1 MSRITTDPVS
11 PGDDL
16 NAASLNT
23 RFSAYNQTDLNQFNH
38 RDAAHDLPQLSTGF
52 LLTHAQTQTIGLN
65 DYKHGSFVT
74 VSGMTSM
81 PHVGSP
87 VANGSGAV
95 SEMSFGSGLTV
106 DNDEL
111 LRAYWDL
118 SVFANPGSNW
128 DSATSLGFYT
138 LPDGSLGTRKTSTW
152 GACWVLYLE
161 WDITSAA
168 RAAYVP
174 VSGQSDFRTA
184 IGSKFGAA
192 LADTQ
197 ASCVVPADL
206 RYADRPTGATGV
218 ALLPRPSVQST
229 QAWRGISGAWFYTPA
244 GATTIYG
251 LRVVIKG
258 IMHPHSVGTAN
269 YLVHD
274 TGYSNGASLSYNG
287 GNLSVLKQRVK

>member
-1 MSRITTDPVS
+1 MGMSRITTDPVS

-16 NAASLNT
+16 DAASLND
-23 RFSAYNQTDLNQFNH
+23 RFAAYTQTDLNQFNH
-38 RDAAHDLPQLSTGF
+38 RDAAHDLPQFATGF
-52 LLTHAQTQTIGLN
+52 MLTHAQTQTIGLN
-65 DYKHGSFVT
+65 NWKHSSSVT
-74 VSGMTSM
+74 VNGMTSM
-81 PHVGSP
+81 PAAASP
-87 VANGSGAV
+87 VENGSGTV
-95 SEMSFGSGLTV
+95 SEMSFGAGLTLST
-106 DNDEL
+106 DEL

-118 SVFANPGSNW
+118 SIFADPGSNW
-128 DSATSLGFYT
+128 DSATSLGFYSMS
-138 LPDGSLGTRKTSTW
+138 DGSLGTQKASTW

-174 VSGQSDFRTA
+174 VSGQSDFSTV
-184 IGSKFGAA
+184 IGSKRGAA
-192 LADTQ
+192 LADTR
-197 ASCVVPADL
+197 ATCVVPADL
-206 RYADRPTGATGV
+206 RYANAPNGSKLVNAS
-218 ALLPRPSVQST
+218 AQST
-229 QAWRGISGAWFYTPA
+229 QRWRGISGAWYYTPA

-287 GNLSVLKQRVK
+287 GNLAVLKQRVK

>member
-1 MSRITTDPVS
+1 MSRIITDPVS

-23 RFSAYNQTDLNQFNH
+23 RFTAYTQTDLNQFNH
-38 RDAAHDLPQLSTGF
+38 RDAAHDLPQFATGF
-52 LLTHAQTQTIGLN
+52 VLTHAQTQTIGLN
-65 DYKHGSFVT
+65 DWKHSASVT
-74 VSGMTSM
+74 VNGMTSM
-81 PHVGSP
+81 PAASSP
-87 VANGSGAV
+87 VENGSGVV
-95 SEMSFGSGLTV
+95 SQMSFGAGLTLAT
-106 DNDEL
+106 DEL

-128 DSATSLGFYT
+128 DSATSLGYYT

-174 VSGQSDFRTA
+174 VAGQSDFSTV
-184 IGSKFGAA
+184 IGSKRGAA
-192 LADTQ
+192 LADTR
-197 ASCVVPADL
+197 ATCVVPADL
-206 RYADRPTGATGV
+206 RYADAPNNLT
-218 ALLPRPSVQST
+218 LPNASVQSS
-229 QAWRGISGAWFYTPA
+229 QQWRGISGAWYYTPA

>member
-23 RFSAYNQTDLNQFNH
+23 RFTAYTQTDLNQFNH
-38 RDAAHDLPQLSTGF
+38 RDAAHDLPQFATGF
-52 LLTHAQTQTIGLN
+52 VLSHAQTQTIGLN
-65 DYKHGSFVT
+65 NWKHSASVT
-74 VSGMTSM
+74 VNGMTSM
-81 PHVGSP
+81 PANSSP
-87 VANGSGAV
+87 VENGSGTV
-95 SEMSFGSGLTV
+95 SQMSFGAGLTV
-106 DNDEL
+106 ATDEL
-111 LRAYWDL
+111 LRVYWDL
-118 SVFANPGSNW
+118 SVNANPGSNW
-128 DSATSLGFYT
+128 DSATSLGYYT
-138 LPDGSLGTRKTSTW
+138 LPDGSLGTQKTSTW

-161 WDITSAA
+161 WDITSTA
-168 RAAYVP
+168 RANYVAVP
-174 VSGQSDFRTA
+174 GQSDFKTA
-184 IGSKFGAA
+184 IGSKHGAA
-192 LADTQ
+192 LADTR

-206 RYADRPTGATGV
+206 RYANAPSNLT
-218 ALLPRPSVQST
+218 LPNASVQST
-229 QAWRGISGAWFYTPA
+229 QRWRGISGAWYYTPA
-244 GATTIYG
+244 GATTIFG

>member
-1 MSRITTDPVS
+1 MSRITTESVS

-23 RFSAYNQTDLNQFNH
+23 RFTAYTQTDLNQFNH
-38 RDAAHDLPQLSTGF
+38 RDAAHDLPQFATGF
-52 LLTHAQTQTIGLN
+52 VLSHAQTQTIGLN
-65 DYKHGSFVT
+65 DWKHSASVT
-74 VSGMTSM
+74 VNGMTSM
-81 PHVGSP
+81 PAASSP
-87 VANGSGAV
+87 VEHGSGVV
-95 SEMSFGSGLTV
+95 SQMSFGAGLTLAT
-106 DNDEL
+106 DEL

-118 SVFANPGSNW
+118 SVFASPGGNW
-128 DSATSLGFYT
+128 DSATSLGYYT

-174 VSGQSDFRTA
+174 VAGQSDFSTV
-184 IGSKFGAA
+184 IGSKRGAA
-192 LADTQ
+192 LADTR
-197 ASCVVPADL
+197 ATCVVPADL
-206 RYADRPTGATGV
+206 RYADRPTGVTTT
-218 ALLPRPSVQST
+218 ALFPNPSVQSS
-229 QAWRGISGAWFYTPA
+229 QQWRGISGAWYYTPA

>member
-1 MSRITTDPVS
+1 MYR
-11 PGDDL
+11 
-16 NAASLNT
+16 
-23 RFSAYNQTDLNQFNH
+23 
-38 RDAAHDLPQLSTGF
+38 
-52 LLTHAQTQTIGLN
+52 
-65 DYKHGSFVT
+65 
-74 VSGMTSM
+74 
-81 PHVGSP
+81 
-87 VANGSGAV
+87 
-95 SEMSFGSGLTV
+95 
-106 DNDEL
+106 
-111 LRAYWDL
+111 DL

-128 DSATSLGFYT
+128 DSATSLGYYT

-174 VSGQSDFRTA
+174 VSGQSDFSTV
-184 IGSKFGAA
+184 IGSKRGAA
-192 LADTQ
+192 LADTR
-197 ASCVVPADL
+197 ATCVVPADL
-206 RYADRPTGATGV
+206 RYANAPTNLT
-218 ALLPRPSVQST
+218 LPNASVQSS
-229 QAWRGISGAWFYTPA
+229 QGWRGISGAWYYTPA